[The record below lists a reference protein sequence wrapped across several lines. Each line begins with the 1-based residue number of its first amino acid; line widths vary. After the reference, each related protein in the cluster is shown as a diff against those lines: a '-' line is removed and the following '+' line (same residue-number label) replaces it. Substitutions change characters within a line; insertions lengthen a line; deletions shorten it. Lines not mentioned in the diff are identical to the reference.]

1 MANFASIGRV
11 DLVHLLL
18 FYVSLGSLTHCNY
31 HSLVSDG
38 ARAQSRGQPVI
49 FPRADQGENPGG
61 DPAAEVWLRP
71 VERGQWIDS
80 RYDS

>member
-1 MANFASIGRV
+1 MPITQALPAHYRNMPITRV
-11 DLVHLLL
+11 LL
-18 FYVSLGSLTHCNY
+18 YY
-31 HSLVSDG
+31 SLVSDG

-71 VERGQWIDS
+71 VERGQ
-80 RYDS
+80 

>member
-1 MANFASIGRV
+1 M
-11 DLVHLLL
+11 
-18 FYVSLGSLTHCNY
+18 SLGSVTHCNY

-38 ARAQSRGQPVI
+38 ARAQPRGQPGI

-71 VERGQWIDS
+71 VERGQ
-80 RYDS
+80 